1 LQRILQPG
9 EIEALDRTRLPRMRM
24 PQPDSLFT
32 DRAARLRQLAD
43 GNPIADYLRFV
54 ARLVD
59 AQRALARQFAAD
71 TTHAAE
77 TLDAQAIAQAQRH
90 AMPLLPAADHL
101 PAAWPQAL
109 SGILAAVD
117 AAAETP
123 APLRDAVARLRA
135 LPALDQEDLL
145 QQALSGTLDPGD
157 AALAPLLMAALQVI
171 YTLRASR
178 IPASEVPYTIPAT
191 VCPVCASAPVASVQ
205 RLGVEPS
212 GLRFAHCGL
221 CATEWH
227 MVRVKCT
234 HCESTEGVRY
244 QGVDGANGPSGAVLA
259 ETCDAC
265 GNYRKLANQEKDPLA
280 EPLADDLASI
290 VLDLLMGETGFARAS
305 ANPLLALG

>member
-1 LQRILQPG
+1 MQRILQPG
-9 EIEALDRTRLPRMRM
+9 EIEALDRTRLPRLRM
-24 PQPDSLFT
+24 PQPESLFT
-32 DRAARLRQLAD
+32 DRAARLRQLAE

-59 AQRALARQFAAD
+59 AQRTLARQLATGTAHA
-71 TTHAAE
+71 THAAE
-77 TLDAQAIAQAQRH
+77 TLDAGAIAQAQRH

-117 AAAETP
+117 AAPETP
-123 APLRDAVARLRA
+123 PPLREAIARLRA

-145 QQALSGTLDPGD
+145 LQALSGTLDPGD

-178 IPASEVPYTIPAT
+178 IAASEVPYTIPAT
-191 VCPVCASAPVASVQ
+191 VCPVCAFAPVASVQ

-244 QGVDGANGPSGAVLA
+244 QGVDGANGAVLA

>member
-1 LQRILQPG
+1 MQRILQPG
-9 EIEALDRTRLPRMRM
+9 EIEALDRTRLPRLRM
-24 PQPDSLFT
+24 PQADSLFA
-32 DRAARLRQLAD
+32 DRAARLRQLAE

-59 AQRALARQFAAD
+59 AQRALAQQLATD
-71 TTHAAE
+71 TAHAAE
-77 TLDAQAIAQAQRH
+77 TLDAVAVAIDQAQRH

-101 PAAWPQAL
+101 PATWPAAL
-109 SGILAAVD
+109 SAMLAAVD

-145 QQALSGTLDPGD
+145 LQALAGTLDPGD
-157 AALAPLLMAALQVI
+157 AALAPLLMAALQVV
-171 YTLRASR
+171 YTLRAGR
-178 IPASEVPYTIPAT
+178 IAASDVPYTIPAT

-212 GLRFAHCGL
+212 GLRYAHCGL

-244 QGVDGANGPSGAVLA
+244 QGVDGANGTVLA

-265 GNYRKLANQEKDPLA
+265 GNYRKLVNQEKDPLG

-305 ANPLLALG
+305 TNPLLSLG